1 MSDAQIFQLIGIV
14 YLAVGVGIL
23 LNYSHYK
30 KMIEDFVN
38 DTTALYFGGI
48 MALVVGY
55 LLVTHHNIWEK
66 DWHVIITVIGW
77 LALIKGLFLLML
89 PKSATLMTK
98 AFLKL
103 KNVMMIEAVFIIA
116 IGIFFMYLGYCP
128 KSPL

>member
-1 MSDAQIFQLIGIV
+1 MSDAQIFQLMGIV

-38 DTTALYFGGI
+38 DTTALYLGGI

-55 LLVTHHNIWEK
+55 LLVNYHNIWVK

-77 LALIKGLFLLML
+77 AALIKGLFILIL
-89 PKSATLMTK
+89 PKSMILLTK

-103 KNVMMIEAVFIIA
+103 KSIMIVETVFII
-116 IGIFFMYLGYCP
+116 IVGLLFMYLGYCP

>member
-23 LNYSHYK
+23 LNYSYYK
-30 KMIEDFVN
+30 KMLEDFVN
-38 DTTALYFGGI
+38 NTSILYIGGI

-55 LLVTHHNIWEK
+55 LLVTYHNIWVK
-66 DWHVIITVIGW
+66 DWYVIITVIGW
-77 LALIKGLFLLML
+77 MALIKGLYILML
-89 PKSATLMTK
+89 PKSAVSLTK

-103 KNVMMIEAVFIIA
+103 KNVMIIESVFIIA
-116 IGIFFMYLGYCP
+116 VGLLFMYLGYCP